1 METNLR
7 HPTEKER
14 VTTITTH
21 PPPAA
26 STKAR
31 LLDIMRTRGTVS
43 RVELVGATGLTPGTI
58 TNVIRELLDDG
69 LVQEVGQARST
80 GGQPRRLLQLCA
92 QAHYA
97 VGVQMDRCTSSIVL
111 ADFTGR
117 LVAQKTLQGSGS
129 HAPGEMLDIIAVQ
142 IHNLLE
148 AQEVPFHNVLGISLV
163 THGPQNRAE
172 GTLLAPRPTPRWY
185 GFPLVPTLSRLTGLP
200 VILENDATA
209 AAMGEQWLGDVSA
222 ESFGVIYMASG
233 LGGGAIVNREVYRG
247 GGSNTVE
254 LGHITLDASGPPC
267 ECGNRGCVENICGT
281 SAVVARAVRD
291 PALFRRLKLKDNPA
305 ETLNDFDRISFAAVA
320 GDLPAR
326 RLLEDAARGL
336 GHAAVTLVNLFDL
349 STVVLAG
356 PAFSTAGTLLRDHI
370 SAAVNAAAFNREL
383 QPISV
388 VLSSHGSLAAAI
400 GGSLQVLRTASDPKE
415 RRAVPPSFATGRKQP
430 RFANLNP

>member
-1 METNLR
+1 M
-7 HPTEKER
+7 
-14 VTTITTH
+14 TTISTH
-21 PPPAA
+21 PPPAPT
-26 STKAR
+26 TKAR

-43 RVELVGATGLTPGTI
+43 RVELVGAAGLTPGTI

-69 LVQEVGQARST
+69 LVQEAGQARST
-80 GGQPRRLLQLCA
+80 GGQPRRLLRLRA

-97 VGVQMDRCTSSIVL
+97 VGVQMDRCTSSVVL

-117 LVAQKTLQGSGS
+117 VVAQKTLQGSGS
-129 HAPGEMLDIIAVQ
+129 HAPGEMLEILASR
-142 IHNLLE
+142 IHHLLE
-148 AQEVPFHNVLGISLV
+148 AEKVPFESVLGISLV
-163 THGPQNRAE
+163 THGPQNRVD
-172 GTLLAPRPTPRWY
+172 GTLLAPRPTLQWY
-185 GFPLVPTLSRLTGLP
+185 GFPLVSTLSRLTGLP

-233 LGGGAIVNREVYRG
+233 LGGGAVVNREVYRG

-281 SAVVARAVRD
+281 AAVVARAVRD
-291 PALFRRLKLKDNPA
+291 LPLRRRLGLKDNPA
-305 ETLNDFDRISFAAVA
+305 ETLNDFNRISSAAVE
-320 GDLPAR
+320 GDLAAR
-326 RLLEDAARGL
+326 HLLEDAARGL
-336 GHAAVTLVNLFDL
+336 GQAAVTLVNLFDL

-370 SAAVNAAAFNREL
+370 SATVNAAAFNREL

-400 GGSLQVLRTASDPKE
+400 GGSLQVLRTASDAKE
-415 RRAVPPSFATGRKQP
+415 RRPAPPSFLTRRTPPQ
-430 RFANLNP
+430 FASLKP

>member
-1 METNLR
+1 M
-7 HPTEKER
+7 
-14 VTTITTH
+14 TTITTH
-21 PPPAA
+21 PPPTA

-69 LVQEVGQARST
+69 LVQEAGQARST
-80 GGQPRRLLQLCA
+80 GGQPRRLLRLRG

-97 VGVQMDRCTSSIVL
+97 MGVQMDRCTSSVVL

-129 HAPGEMLDIIAVQ
+129 HAPGAMLEILAAQ

-148 AQEVPFHNVLGISLV
+148 DQKVPFESVLGISLV
-163 THGPQNRAE
+163 THGPQNRIE
-172 GTLLAPRPTPRWY
+172 GTLLAPRPTPQWY
-185 GFPLVPTLSRLTGLP
+185 GYPLVPALSRLTGLP

-233 LGGGAIVNREVYRG
+233 LGGGAVVNKEVYRG

-254 LGHITLDASGPPC
+254 IGHISLDASGPPC
-267 ECGNRGCVENICGT
+267 ECGNRGCVENSCGT
-281 SAVVARAVRD
+281 EAVVARAVRD
-291 PALFRRLKLKDNPA
+291 GPLRDRLGLKDNRA
-305 ETLNDFDRISFAAVA
+305 ETLSDFERISSAAVG
-320 GDLPAR
+320 GDLDAR
-326 RLLEDAARGL
+326 LLLEDAARGL
-336 GHAAVTLVNLFDL
+336 GQAAVTLVNLFDL

-370 SAAVNAAAFNREL
+370 SATVNAAAFNREL
-383 QPISV
+383 QPINV

-400 GGSLQVLRTASDPKE
+400 GGSLQVLRTASDPRE
-415 RRAVPPSFATGRKQP
+415 RGVAPSSFATRPNQP
-430 RFANLNP
+430 QLASLNP

>member
-1 METNLR
+1 M
-7 HPTEKER
+7 
-14 VTTITTH
+14 TTFTTH
-21 PPPAA
+21 PPPVAP
-26 STKAR
+26 TKAR

-97 VGVQMDRCTSSIVL
+97 VGVQMDRCSSSVVL

-117 LVAQKTLQGSGS
+117 LLAQKTLQGSGS
-129 HAPGEMLDIIAVQ
+129 HAPEEMLEILAGQ
-142 IHNLLE
+142 IHKLFE
-148 AQEVPFHNVLGISLV
+148 AEEVPFQKVLGVSLV
-163 THGPQNRAE
+163 THGPQDRVE
-172 GTLLAPRPTPRWY
+172 GTLLAPRPTPQWY
-185 GFPLVPTLSRLTGLP
+185 GFPLVPTLSRLTDLP

-209 AAMGEQWLGDVSA
+209 AAIGEQWLGDVPT

-254 LGHITLDASGPPC
+254 IGHITLDASGPPC
-267 ECGNRGCVENICGT
+267 ECGNRGCVENTCGT
-281 SAVVARAVRD
+281 AAVVARAVQDIPLRG
-291 PALFRRLKLKDNPA
+291 RLGLTDNRA
-305 ETLNDFDRISFAAVA
+305 ETLSDFDRISSAAMA
-320 GDLPAR
+320 GDPDAR
-326 RLLEDAARGL
+326 LLLEDAARGL
-336 GHAAVTLVNLFDL
+336 GQAAVTLVNLFDL

-356 PAFSTAGTLLRDHI
+356 PAFSIAGTLLRDHI
-370 SAAVNAAAFNREL
+370 LATVNASAFNREL
-383 QPISV
+383 QPINV

-400 GGSLQVLRTASDPKE
+400 GGSLQVLRTVGDTKD
-415 RRAVPPSFATGRKQP
+415 RRTDPPSIPTRPNQSQFAS
-430 RFANLNP
+430 LNP